1 MLLGLIMGA
10 LVPVIAYALLLSLKD
25 ALISSG
31 VLPQIWETFP
41 STIRTIGVLAIC
53 ANLIV
58 IQFFNARRYTN
69 AMRGLIFPTFAFML
83 LWFVIYGPEIFA
95 NF

>member
-1 MLLGLIMGA
+1 MGA

-25 ALISSG
+25 ALISG
-31 VLPQIWETFP
+31 GILPQIWETFP

-58 IQFFNARRYTN
+58 IQFFNSRRFN
-69 AMRGLIFPTFAFML
+69 DAMRGLVFPTFAYII
-83 LWFVIYGPEIFA
+83 LWFVVYGAEIIGKF
-95 NF
+95 